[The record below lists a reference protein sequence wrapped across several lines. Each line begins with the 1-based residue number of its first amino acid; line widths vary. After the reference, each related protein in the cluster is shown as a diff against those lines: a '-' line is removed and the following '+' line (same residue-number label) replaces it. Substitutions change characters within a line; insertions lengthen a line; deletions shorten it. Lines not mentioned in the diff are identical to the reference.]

1 MEAFADKKLPL
12 FHINENKKL
21 DVCCKY
27 EAIFTVKQPIVFLH
41 C

>member
-1 MEAFADKKLPL
+1 
-12 FHINENKKL
+12 L

-41 C
+41 CWRYAREGQIAAFA